1 MMLGHDI
8 FSWHDGRHTGSNLVA
23 LGDLSNIHVIVRLRL
38 AQWHIGCIYGL
49 LGYQIHS
56 GALNRIDRSRGP
68 SIGLSVARARRLK
81 AFRILALMYPR
92 RFRDS
97 VQGT

>member
-8 FSWHDGRHTGSNLVA
+8 FSWHDGRHAGSNRVA
-23 LGDLSNIHVIVRLRL
+23 LGDLSNIHVFVRLRL

-56 GALNRIDRSRGP
+56 GALNRIDRSGSVDR
-68 SIGLSVARARRLK
+68 SIGRSRTSPEGFPNPRVDVPPMLS
-81 AFRILALMYPR
+81 
-92 RFRDS
+92 
-97 VQGT
+97 